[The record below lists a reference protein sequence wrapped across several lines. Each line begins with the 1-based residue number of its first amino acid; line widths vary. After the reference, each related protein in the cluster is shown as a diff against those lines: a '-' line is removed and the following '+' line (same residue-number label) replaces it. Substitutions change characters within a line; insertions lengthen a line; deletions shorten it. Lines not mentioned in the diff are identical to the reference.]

1 MAIKIYKPNRAARKN
16 MSIVDR
22 AGLHTG
28 KPLKQLLIP
37 ATRTYGRGSEGKI
50 TTRHRGGGVKRRL
63 RLVDVGQTKMNV
75 PAKVEQVEY
84 DPNSTAYLARI
95 AYADGERRYV
105 LAWEGAKIGDVV
117 ITQEKAPETPG
128 SRMQL
133 KNITPGTFVFNVEL
147 LSGRG
152 GKLFRSAGSYGIL
165 MDIKDDWA
173 QVKMPSSEIRLILK
187 DAYAT
192 IGQVS
197 NPDWR
202 HQRIGSAGRR
212 RRMGWRPSVSGKA
225 MNPVDHPHGG
235 GEGHQPIGLPHPK
248 TKWGKPALGVK
259 TRRPNKYS
267 DRYILERR
275 ANKNKKKD

>member
-63 RLVDVGQTKMNV
+63 RLVDIGQTKMNV

-84 DPNSTAYLARI
+84 DPNRTAYLARI
-95 AYADGERRYV
+95 AYADGQRSYV
-105 LAWEGAKIGDVV
+105 LAWEGATIGDAV

-147 LSGRG
+147 LPGRG
-152 GKLFRSAGSYGIL
+152 GKLLRSAGSYGIL
-165 MDIKDDWA
+165 MDIKGEYA
-173 QVKMPSSEIRLILK
+173 QLKKASREIRLILK
-187 DAYAT
+187 EAYAT

-202 HQRIGSAGRR
+202 HQRIGSAGRK
-212 RRMGWRPSVSGKA
+212 RRMGWRPSVTGKS

-235 GEGHQPIGLPHPK
+235 GEGHQPIGLKYPK
-248 TKWGKPALGVK
+248 TPWGKHALGVK
-259 TRRPNKYS
+259 TRRASKYS
-267 DRYILERR
+267 DALIISRR
-275 ANKNKKKD
+275 QKKLRKK